1 MSAGTILAMSGDAIF
16 MDYYSVL
23 GPIDPQ
29 FQSQNWHFV
38 PGLGYLQKYKEL
50 LEKINAAANP
60 ENVRGE
66 LAYLL
71 NNFDPGNLFSVEQA
85 KEHSMSLL
93 EEWLPRHKFKSWKR
107 TERSGRRVTPA
118 MRKLRAKEIA
128 EILADPERWH
138 SHGRGIGL
146 KYLIGD
152 EIRLKIRNFGDD
164 EKLNQKIGNYYHSGV
179 A

>member
-1 MSAGTILAMSGDAIF
+1 
-16 MDYYSVL
+16 
-23 GPIDPQ
+23 
-29 FQSQNWHFV
+29 
-38 PGLGYLQKYKEL
+38 LQKYREL
-50 LEKINAAANP
+50 LARINAASNP
-60 ENVRGE
+60 ERVRAE

-107 TERSGRRVTPA
+107 TEKRRKRVTPT
-118 MRKLRAKEIA
+118 MRKERAKEIA

-146 KYLIGD
+146 KYLISD
-152 EIRLKIRNFGDD
+152 EIKLKIKNFGDD
-164 EKLNQKIGNYYHSGV
+164 EELNQKIGNYYHLFSDYCVKIGSGSSDSPV
-179 A
+179 LHSRNGMRRL